1 MTRAMKENTP
11 FRIAFCVLCHK
22 YTPVLAELVHQ
33 LDAPGNGL
41 FIHVDGKADIG
52 AFAAL
57 GKTGRVCFVEP
68 RTKVYWGGFGMVE
81 STLRLFSATRDG
93 GFRYVVLI
101 SGDTLPLYP
110 AETIRTVLREAY
122 DRGRQFISANP
133 SITPE
138 EADRI
143 RRRRFCPDKSTFARR
158 LLRIAMKCTMR
169 ADNPFFDRLPPLEKG
184 SQWIAITDRIRDFI
198 FDYLA
203 AHPDFIPAFRY
214 SHAADELFFH
224 TLLGDSPFAGHN
236 ANYSLVHADWS
247 HPGAHP
253 KTLSTSDL
261 SQLSVLKSRGGE
273 IPRFSPASST
283 TGWTSPATAKSG
295 SGRELRLHGKGTMRN
310 SC

>member
-1 MTRAMKENTP
+1 MADG
-11 FRIAFCVLCHK
+11 FRIAFCIECHK
-22 YTPVLAELVHQ
+22 YTPVLQELCRQ
-33 LDAPGNGL
+33 LQHPEADI
-41 FIHVDGKADIG
+41 FIHVDAKSDIRD
-52 AFAAL
+52 FAPLRPLA
-57 GKTGRVCFVEP
+57 RFIHP
-68 RTKVYWGGFGMVE
+68 RSKVYWGEYGQIDCMLKL
-81 STLRLFSATRDG
+81 LRATCNGDY
-93 GFRYVVLI
+93 RYIAIL

-122 DRGRQFISANP
+122 ARGRQFISANP

-184 SQWIAITDRIRDFI
+184 SQWIAITDRMRDFI

-283 TGWTSPATAKSG
+283 TGWTSPATAKSC

>member
-184 SQWIAITDRIRDFI
+184 SQWIAITDRMRDFI

-214 SHAADELFFH
+214 SHAADELFF
-224 TLLGDSPFAGHN
+224 LL
-236 ANYSLVHADWS
+236 
-247 HPGAHP
+247 
-253 KTLSTSDL
+253 
-261 SQLSVLKSRGGE
+261 
-273 IPRFSPASST
+273 
-283 TGWTSPATAKSG
+283 
-295 SGRELRLHGKGTMRN
+295 
-310 SC
+310 

>member
-1 MTRAMKENTP
+1 MKEDTP

-122 DRGRQFISANP
+122 DRGGSSFRPIRPSPPKRPTGYAGGGSAP
-133 SITPE
+133 TKRP
-138 EADRI
+138 
-143 RRRRFCPDKSTFARR
+143 
-158 LLRIAMKCTMR
+158 
-169 ADNPFFDRLPPLEKG
+169 
-184 SQWIAITDRIRDFI
+184 
-198 FDYLA
+198 
-203 AHPDFIPAFRY
+203 
-214 SHAADELFFH
+214 
-224 TLLGDSPFAGHN
+224 
-236 ANYSLVHADWS
+236 
-247 HPGAHP
+247 
-253 KTLSTSDL
+253 
-261 SQLSVLKSRGGE
+261 
-273 IPRFSPASST
+273 SPAACC
-283 TGWTSPATAKSG
+283 GSP
-295 SGRELRLHGKGTMRN
+295 
-310 SC
+310 